1 MKLRTLGYLFNE
13 SLKALKRNGWMS
25 LASVLTVAISLFLCG
40 VFWLLVLN
48 VNYMAGSLESSLEI
62 KAFLYVDTPQEK
74 VEEIQERLAGLS
86 GVSEVILV
94 SRDQALESLR
104 GQFGEDHDLLTALDG
119 ENPLPD
125 SFTIKTKIPDDVI
138 PVAESLKT
146 MDGIEKVRYGQG
158 VVEKLFAVI
167 NWVRVLGFGIMIL
180 LAVAAV
186 VLIAI
191 TIRLTVYARHREINI
206 MKYVGATDWF
216 IRWPFLL
223 EGIFLG
229 LLGSLVAVGFIFWS
243 YSSLLKNIDIS
254 LAFIQLIRDPVLLW
268 KINFSLMAGGT
279 LLGALGSITSIRRF
293 LKV

>member
-13 SLKALKRNGWMS
+13 SFKALKRNGWMS
-25 LASVLTVAISLFLCG
+25 LASVMTVAISLFLCG
-40 VFWLLVLN
+40 VFWLMVLN

-62 KAFLYVDTPQEK
+62 KAFLDVDTPQEK
-74 VEEIQERLAGLS
+74 VEEIQEKLVGLA
-86 GVSEVILV
+86 GVSEVIFV

-104 GQFGEDHDLLTALDG
+104 EQFGDEHDLLAALDG

-125 SFTIKTKIPDDVI
+125 SFTIKTKIPNDVI
-138 PVAESLKT
+138 PVAESVKN

-167 NWVRVLGFGIMIL
+167 NWVRVLGFGIMVL

-191 TIRLTVYARHREINI
+191 TIRLTVYARHKEIII

-216 IRWPFLL
+216 IRWPFFL

-229 LLGSLVAVGFIFWS
+229 LLGSLVAVGFLFWF